1 MLAYHTASCAN
12 SFLHYP
18 AYVLMVASQTCLLHA
33 CRQSKVWLYVTAC
46 HMIVFAIQ
54 KPDFRLH
61 ICLRCYMT
69 AVQGYLNVVKQCE
82 HERNLLRLLT
92 YVRMCVALPACKPSP
107 ICANVCIHS
116 TCIQAGLSPQQAH
129 TLHYACFAANAIML
143 IPDLASAVVAG
154 HPASSCNEG

>member
-1 MLAYHTASCAN
+1 
-12 SFLHYP
+12 
-18 AYVLMVASQTCLLHA
+18 
-33 CRQSKVWLYVTAC
+33 
-46 HMIVFAIQ
+46 MIVFAIQ
-54 KPDFRLH
+54 NPDFRLH

-92 YVRMCVALPACKPSP
+92 YVRMC
-107 ICANVCIHS
+107 VCIHS